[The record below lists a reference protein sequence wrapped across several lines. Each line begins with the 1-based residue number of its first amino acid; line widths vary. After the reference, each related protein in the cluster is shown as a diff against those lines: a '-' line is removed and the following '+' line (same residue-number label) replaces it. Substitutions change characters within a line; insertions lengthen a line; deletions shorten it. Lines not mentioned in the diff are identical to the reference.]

1 MHGKALYLCYLLNSK
16 AVLLFCYLLPPFGN
30 RVSPFGNQHKSKNP
44 ALGRALVLLRFG
56 ALCCTT
62 LPARCHPLEM
72 WWLRCAVGAPKGGA
86 SATAQTI
93 ARTTSCG
100 LADRASGMVQLV
112 RLVQRV
118 PIGCSTMVV
127 LRTRHGHHTR
137 PGSLDVR
144 GCLNWCRRWRWRWW
158 WCRCRCW
165 HAQISPF
172 CKPFFG
178 PRGHVADAHFWPLFV
193 FFTCPSVF

>member
-1 MHGKALYLCYLLNSK
+1 MDTATFLLPSCYLL
-16 AVLLFCYLLPPFGN
+16 ATFWQP
-30 RVSPFGNQHKSKNP
+30 RVHFWQPAQNKNP

-93 ARTTSCG
+93 ACATSCG

-112 RLVQRV
+112 CLVQRV
-118 PIGCSTMVV
+118 PVVRLSLVV
-127 LRTRHGHHTR
+127 LRARHGHYAR
-137 PGSLDVR
+137 PAGLGIR
-144 GCLNWCRRWRWRWW
+144 GRLNWCRRWWW
-158 WCRCRCW
+158 WCWRRFC

-172 CKPFFG
+172 GQPFFC
-178 PRGHVADAHFWPLFV
+178 PRGHVADAHFRLLFV